1 MHFKLY
7 FSQFLYFMKRS
18 IITSDELFLMLD
30 YIVYLV
36 PTTYY
41 SHGFFS
47 CVCLMFFFQNN
58 NDTIYYFKWSV
69 WSSLPFSPKWP
80 SFMNNQEKA
89 KIVIPLWKFLN
100 LKDAKKW
107 LSVCGWKCGNK
118 GAKNY
123 FQFIA
128 DYIANYVLHLYL
140 GLKGSAVHFGSHI
153 GGIVFC
159 GRHLDALVVHD
170 GHETNFFAQTK
181 LKICE

>member
-1 MHFKLY
+1 MFN
-7 FSQFLYFMKRS
+7 
-18 IITSDELFLMLD
+18 
-30 YIVYLV
+30 VY
-36 PTTYY
+36 
-41 SHGFFS
+41 FFS
-47 CVCLMFFFQNN
+47 KTTTTLFITLNGQCG
-58 NDTIYYFKWSV
+58 
-69 WSSLPFSPKWP
+69 LPFRSHQSDHHSWTTKRRPRS
-80 SFMNNQEKA
+80 SFHYEE
-89 KIVIPLWKFLN
+89 FLN

-107 LSVCGWKCGNK
+107 FSVCIWKYGNK

-140 GLKGSAVHFGSHI
+140 GLRWSAVHFGSHI

-159 GRHLDALVVHD
+159 GRLLDALVVHD